1 MDSEP
6 EYFDASPSAAF
17 LMESI
22 RDCGY
27 TIETAIAEFNISRI
41 PKYRNTFD

>member
-27 TIETAIAEFNISRI
+27 TIETAIADLIDNSISAESQNI
-41 PKYRNTFD
+41 